1 MDKSGERMSVEGKSG
16 RGKKKR
22 RMGEDYGN
30 EKRRAMR
37 KQESGKGQDALP
49 VGNQ

>member
-1 MDKSGERMSVEGKSG
+1 MEGEEKE
-16 RGKKKR
+16 KKK
-22 RMGEDYGN
+22 MGEDYGN

-37 KQESGKGQDALP
+37 KQESGKGQDAVP